1 MYKHIL
7 IPTDGSPLSERAIR
21 QGVALA
27 KSLHARVTGVTVSPT
42 FHTLAVDTVM
52 MTDTPAQY
60 AKDCEARAAQLLGA
74 IKDAAALNGV
84 PCNVV
89 HVVKDH
95 PYEAIIETAHAEG
108 CDLIFMASHGRKGLS
123 AILLG
128 SETTKVLTHS
138 KTPVLVCR

>member
-7 IPTDGSPLSERAIR
+7 IPTDGSPLSEQTIR

-27 KSLHARVTGVTVSPT
+27 KSLHARVTGLTVSPA
-42 FHTLAVDTVM
+42 FHTLAVDPVM
-52 MTDTPAQY
+52 VTDTPAQY
-60 AKDCEARAAQLLGA
+60 TKDCEARAARSLRV

-95 PYEAIIETAHAEG
+95 PYEAILETANAEG

-123 AILLG
+123 ALVLG